1 MAKIANTV
9 TSHDIVGQRED
20 LEDVIYN
27 IDPTD
32 TVFMSNAGRGSVKST
47 FHEWQQDKLAA
58 PDTANRKPQ
67 GDDVGAFPAHVPTT
81 RLGNYTQI
89 SRKEVIVA
97 GTTEAVDKAGRKSQ
111 LGYDLAKKA
120 KELRIDIESML
131 LENVGASAGDTSTA
145 SVTASLVAFIKTNTN
160 HATGGT
166 PSGADPVYTTLPTAR
181 TDDSVLRTFVETQLQ
196 DVVAKCWTSGG
207 APKTVLVGASN
218 KQKAS
223 KFAGIATQYRNN
235 SGTEQ
240 ATIIGAADV
249 YVSDF
254 GVLSIVPSRFQRAR
268 DVFVLDFSHISVNY
282 LRPFKQEPLAKTGD
296 AEKRMILAEYML
308 QVKAEKAL
316 GGIYDLN

>member
-9 TSHDIVGQRED
+9 TSHDIVGQRES

-32 TVFMSNAGRGSVKST
+32 TVFMSNAGRGTVKST

-67 GDDVGAFPAHVPTT
+67 GDDVANFPAHVPTV

-111 LGYDLAKKA
+111 LGYDLAKKG
-120 KELRIDIESML
+120 KELRIDMESML

-145 SVTASLVAFIKTNTN
+145 SVTASISAFIKTNTN
-160 HATGGT
+160 KDAG
-166 PSGADPVYTTLPTAR
+166 GADPVYTTLPAAR
-181 TDDSVLRTFVETQLQ
+181 TDSVTLRTFTEAQLK
-196 DVVAKCWTSGG
+196 DVIALAWKSGG
-207 APKTVLVGASN
+207 SPKTVLVDATN
-218 KQKAS
+218 KQVAS
-223 KFAGIATQYRNN
+223 GFAGIATQYRNN
-235 SGTEQ
+235 SGTSQ

-268 DVFVLDFSHISVNY
+268 DVFVLDFSKISVNY